1 MRRETMQTKELQ
13 GSLAVLGALIFDQL
27 DPNLLCSL
35 HQTTQSPGAQ
45 VPCMQNGFTKTTL
58 TNSSELL

>member
-1 MRRETMQTKELQ
+1 MQTKELQ

-35 HQTTQSPGAQ
+35 HQTTQSLPAAGSLRAKW
-45 VPCMQNGFTKTTL
+45 FHKDDTY
-58 TNSSELL
+58 